1 MIGKHLGE
9 RPDWDAW
16 ALGIA
21 HAIGPGPTGRADCTR
36 RKVGAV
42 IIEPVRH
49 RIIGAGYNGAEPGG
63 PSCLKGE
70 CPRGRHYKTGPGP
83 SKGLCSCEVRGW
95 ARGATHH
102 PLCLAYEYDVCACGK
117 EWPCSEAVAPGSSY
131 DTGPGTCIASHAEQ
145 NALADVTSPER
156 LRGATMYVTEE
167 PCAGCVRQ
175 VRNTT
180 DIAAIVWPGGRIE
193 FRRECDEQAA

>member
-1 MIGKHLGE
+1 MISPYQT

-16 ALGIA
+16 ALGVA
-21 HAIGPGPTGRADCTR
+21 YAIGPGPTGRADCTR

-70 CPRGRHYKTGPGP
+70 CPRGRHYQTSLGTLPDGGPWL
-83 SKGLCSCEVRGW
+83 SS
-95 ARGATHH
+95 
-102 PLCLAYEYDVCACGK
+102 VCACGNP
-117 EWPCSEAVAPGSSY
+117 WPCADAVPPGSSY

-175 VRNTT
+175 IRNTT
-180 DIAAIVWPGGRIE
+180 EIAAIVWPHGRIDC
-193 FRRECDEQAA
+193 RRLTVSEQAA